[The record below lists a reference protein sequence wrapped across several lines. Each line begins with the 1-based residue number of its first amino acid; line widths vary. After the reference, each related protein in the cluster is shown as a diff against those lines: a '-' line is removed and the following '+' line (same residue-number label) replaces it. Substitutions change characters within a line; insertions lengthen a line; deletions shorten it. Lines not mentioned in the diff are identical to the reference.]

1 MIRVFTSGRHSIM
14 AGCAV
19 INDTGMIEHRVDE
32 GTGIMAYTAILIG
45 RHMRACLSY
54 GEYTIVAGCAIIH
67 NAGMIKR
74 CR

>member
-1 MIRVFTSGRHSIM
+1 MFAACCHAIV
-14 AGCAV
+14 AGCTIV
-19 INDTGMIEHRVDE
+19 YDTGMIEHRVDE